1 MRNLTARIPQPS
13 NSNNSRCIKCCY
25 TFCNEIFATKI
36 EDQYDNEDIN
46 DFNYRLVCEV
56 GDKYK
61 DGHEMKVIKND
72 HNLHDHIKSM
82 SRYCVKSLMQMSVK

>member
-1 MRNLTARIPQPS
+1 
-13 NSNNSRCIKCCY
+13 
-25 TFCNEIFATKI
+25 
-36 EDQYDNEDIN
+36 
-46 DFNYRLVCEV
+46 LVCEV